1 MNKIGIYLKISKK
14 IQKPIDKPLQDMY
27 NKFRM
32 ILKAEVLMTKQKAT
46 VLEVIRRDKCH
57 HTAEEIFILASEEL
71 PGISR
76 ATVYN
81 NLKALEK
88 DKLIRRITAE
98 DTSDRYDGAYIP
110 HGHLFCK
117 ICGGVRDFEIPDFTE
132 RLSEYTGGSMDSYE
146 LKVRYVCPECVN
158 K

>member
-1 MNKIGIYLKISKK
+1 
-14 IQKPIDKPLQDMY
+14 
-27 NKFRM
+27 M
-32 ILKAEVLMTKQKAT
+32 ILKTEVLMTKQKAA
-46 VLEVIRRDKCH
+46 VLEVIRRDKGH
-57 HTAEEIFILASEEL
+57 HTAEEIFILASDAL

-81 NLKALEK
+81 NLKALER

-98 DTSDRYDGAYIP
+98 DASDRYDSAYIP

-117 ICGGVRDFEIPDFTE
+117 VCGGIKDFEIPDFNE